1 MGRGRT
7 SPRPRCATPR
17 NWTVLRLEKLT
28 RTAHVDI
35 AAGHIGRWHERMAPL
50 TLLHETPQ
58 TARPPRRPPG
68 PPKSEASPI
77 EGRLGQTVIESL
89 EDAKAEDIVSIDLT
103 GKTTI
108 ADLMIIATGR
118 SNVHVGAIADRV
130 SRACRAA
137 GFPAPRIEGV
147 PHCDW
152 VLLDAGDA
160 IIHIFKPDVRQFYNL
175 EKMWSADR
183 PGDARPARS
192 S

>member
-1 MGRGRT
+1 MD
-7 SPRPRCATPR
+7 
-17 NWTVLRLEKLT
+17 LRLEKLT
-28 RTAHVDI
+28 R
-35 AAGHIGRWHERMAPL
+35 AGHVSFRAGRIGRTQERIPPL
-50 TLLHETPQ
+50 TLSHETQ
-58 TARPPRRPPG
+58 ETASPSSRGRPPVLEHEG
-68 PPKSEASPI
+68 SPI
-77 EGRLGQTVIESL
+77 DGRLAQAVIEVL
-89 EDAKAEDIVSIDLT
+89 EDAKAEDIISIDLT

-130 SRACRAA
+130 ARACRAA

-152 VLLDAGDA
+152 VLLDAGEA

-175 EKMWSADR
+175 EKLWSADR
-183 PGDARPARS
+183 PRDSRHARS

>member
-1 MGRGRT
+1 MF
-7 SPRPRCATPR
+7 
-17 NWTVLRLEKLT
+17 T
-28 RTAHVDI
+28 RAAHV
-35 AAGHIGRWHERMAPL
+35 AFRAGRIGRSLERTPPL
-50 TLLHETPQ
+50 TLYQETQPTTPGSQ
-58 TARPPRRPPG
+58 RSRPPALETEAPPLD
-68 PPKSEASPI
+68 
-77 EGRLGQTVIESL
+77 GRLAQTLIESL
-89 EDAKAEDIVSIDLT
+89 EDAKAEDIVIIDLT

-130 SRACRAA
+130 ARACRAA
-137 GFPAPRIEGV
+137 GFPSPRIEGV

-160 IIHIFKPDVRQFYNL
+160 IIHVFKPDVRQFYNL

-183 PGDARPARS
+183 PGDSRHARS